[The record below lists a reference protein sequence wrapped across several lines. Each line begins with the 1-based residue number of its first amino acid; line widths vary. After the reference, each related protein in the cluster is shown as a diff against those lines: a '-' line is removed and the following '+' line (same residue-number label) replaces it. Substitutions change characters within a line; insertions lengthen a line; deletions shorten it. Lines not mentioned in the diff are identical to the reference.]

1 MPTKVPAANAAGSA
15 ARRGD
20 ERMNMHTAPAS
31 VTING
36 VNVNADPSQRP
47 VLVDGADTIVKLF
60 QARCKAL
67 GARTAHR
74 EKDFGIW
81 KAYSWADYWDYARKI
96 GMGLR
101 HLGLKRGEVVSILSE
116 DRKEWA
122 YFDMGIQSVGGIA
135 SGVYTTDSAAQ
146 LAYLINDSDSRFLIV
161 ENEEQLDKFLEIEG
175 QVPGLAKV
183 IILEDEGLH
192 ALDHERCLFIDD
204 LYALGEKAQAAEP
217 KAFEEEIAKS
227 RAEDTALLIY
237 TSGTTGMPKGAML
250 SNENIMMAITAG
262 AHGLP
267 AMESDEQL
275 CFLPLCHILERDVSI
290 YFPLAAKCTVN
301 FAESPETIF
310 ANLQEVSPMTFTAVP
325 RVWEKIY
332 SRVLIMVQEA
342 TWIGRLAFGAA
353 IKAGQARTKA
363 IMEKGSV
370 PAGTALNYWVWDH
383 LVLKNLR
390 RMLGFDR
397 MRRGGTGAAPISPE
411 LLKWYWSI
419 GVPLVEGYGMTET
432 AGIATI
438 NTPTENRVGTIGKV
452 IPGVEAR
459 IAENG
464 EIQTKGLNNFQGYW
478 RNNEKTAETFTSDGW
493 LKTGDVGRIDGDG
506 YVTITGRLKDIIITA
521 GGKNI
526 TPAEIES
533 RLKFSHYIS
542 DAVIIGDKRKYL
554 SCLIMIDQ
562 ENVEKFAQD
571 RKVPFS
577 DFASLCRA
585 PEVLELIQAEVD
597 QVNKEFARVEQ
608 IKDFRLIDVLLTAE
622 DEELT
627 ATMKLKRATV
637 EKRHKAL
644 IDDMY
649 RS

>member
-1 MPTKVPAANAAGSA
+1 MQS
-15 ARRGD
+15 RS
-20 ERMNMHTAPAS
+20 AS
-31 VTING
+31 VIING
-36 VNVNADPSQRP
+36 VTFNADPAARP
-47 VLVDGADTIVKLF
+47 VLVDGQDTIVKLF
-60 QARCKAL
+60 AQRCASL

-81 KAYSWADYWDYARKI
+81 KSYSWSDYWTHAAWV

-101 HLGLKRGEVVSILSE
+101 ALGLQRGQVVSILSE

-122 YFDMGIQSVGGIA
+122 YFDLGIQAVGGIA

-146 LAYLINDSDSRFLIV
+146 LAYLLTDSQSRFLIV
-161 ENEEQLDKFLEIEG
+161 ENEEQLDKYLEIADSTPDV
-175 QVPGLAKV
+175 QKV
-183 IILEDEGLH
+183 IVLEDEGLH
-192 ALDHERCLFIDD
+192 ALSDPRVMFLAD
-204 LYALGEKAQAAEP
+204 LYALGKQAHEAAPET
-217 KAFEEEIAKS
+217 FGDEIAKS
-227 RAEDTALLIY
+227 QPGDTALLIY

-250 SNENIMMAITAG
+250 SNENIMAAITAG

-267 AMESDEQL
+267 AQDSDEQL

-301 FAESPETIF
+301 FAESPETVF
-310 ANLQEVSPMTFTAVP
+310 SNLQEVSPMTFTAVP

-332 SRVLIMVQEA
+332 SRVLIMAQEA
-342 TWIGRLAFGAA
+342 TWLGRVSFSQAV
-353 IKAGQARTKA
+353 KAGRKRADALATTGR
-363 IMEKGSV
+363 V
-370 PAGTALNYWVWDH
+370 PVLTALNYALWDM
-383 LVLKNLR
+383 LVLRNLR

-432 AGIATI
+432 SGIATI
-438 NTPTENRVGTIGKV
+438 NTPDDNRTGTIGRPV
-452 IPGVEAR
+452 PGVSVR
-459 IAENG
+459 IADDG

-478 RNNEKTAETFTSDGW
+478 RNNEKSAESYTADGW
-493 LKTGDVGRIDGDG
+493 LRTGDVGRIDEDG

-542 DAVIIGDKRKYL
+542 DAVIIGDRRKYL
-554 SCLIMIDQ
+554 TALVMIDQ
-562 ENVEKFAQD
+562 ENVEKYAQD
-571 RKVPFS
+571 NKVPFS

-585 PEVLELIQAEVD
+585 QAVQDLIRAEVE
-597 QVNKEFARVEQ
+597 QVNREFARVEQ

-627 ATMKLKRATV
+627 ATMKLRRSFV

-649 RS
+649 

>member
-1 MPTKVPAANAAGSA
+1 
-15 ARRGD
+15 
-20 ERMNMHTAPAS
+20 MNMQSRSAS
-31 VTING
+31 VSING
-36 VNVNADPSQRP
+36 VTFNADPAARP
-47 VLVDGADTIVKLF
+47 VLVDGQDTIVKLF
-60 QARCKAL
+60 AQRCASL

-81 KAYSWADYWDYARKI
+81 KSYSWSDYWTHAAWV

-101 HLGLKRGEVVSILSE
+101 ALGLQRGQVVSILSE

-122 YFDMGIQSVGGIA
+122 YFDLGIQAVGGIA

-146 LAYLINDSDSRFLIV
+146 LAYLLTDSQSRFLIV
-161 ENEEQLDKFLEIEG
+161 ENEEQLDKYLEIADSTPDV
-175 QVPGLAKV
+175 QKV
-183 IILEDEGLH
+183 IVLEDEGLH
-192 ALDHERCLFIDD
+192 ALSDPRVMFLDD
-204 LYALGEKAQAAEP
+204 LYALGKQAHEAAPET
-217 KAFEEEIAKS
+217 FGDEIAKS
-227 RAEDTALLIY
+227 QPGDTALLIY

-250 SNENIMMAITAG
+250 SNENIMAAITAG

-267 AMESDEQL
+267 AQESDEQL

-301 FAESPETIF
+301 FAESPETVF
-310 ANLQEVSPMTFTAVP
+310 SNLQEVSPMTFTAVP

-332 SRVLIMVQEA
+332 SRVLIMAQEA
-342 TWIGRLAFGAA
+342 TWLGRLSFSQAV
-353 IKAGQARTKA
+353 KAGRKHADALATTGR
-363 IMEKGSV
+363 V
-370 PAGTALNYWVWDH
+370 PALTALNYALWDM
-383 LVLKNLR
+383 LVLRNLR

-432 AGIATI
+432 SGIATI
-438 NTPTENRVGTIGKV
+438 NTPDDNRTGTIGRPV
-452 IPGVEAR
+452 PGVSVR
-459 IAENG
+459 IADDG

-478 RNNEKTAETFTSDGW
+478 RNNEKSAESYTADGW
-493 LKTGDVGRIDGDG
+493 LRTGDVGRIDEDG

-542 DAVIIGDKRKYL
+542 DAVIIGDRRKYL
-554 SCLIMIDQ
+554 TALVMIDQ
-562 ENVEKFAQD
+562 ENVEKYAQD
-571 RKVPFS
+571 NKVPFS

-585 PEVLELIQAEVD
+585 QPVQDLIRAEVE
-597 QVNKEFARVEQ
+597 QVNREFARVEQ

-627 ATMKLKRATV
+627 ATMKLRRSFV

-649 RS
+649 